1 MNIVPVILC
10 GGSGTRLWPL
20 SRRLQPKQFH
30 ALAGEGSLLQRTA
43 LRLKDLAADGAPLI
57 VCSEDHRF
65 LVAEH
70 LREVVVEPACI
81 LLEPKARNTA
91 PAAALAAWH
100 VVRKHGDALM
110 LVAPSDHLVPDDAAF
125 QALVREAAGFAEA
138 GRFVLFGVVPDRPE
152 TGFGYIR
159 RGRPLAH
166 GALTAYE
173 VDRFVE
179 KPDAETAK
187 RYVAARD
194 HYWNSGIF
202 LFRAQR
208 LLDELARLQPE
219 VHRQSRAAYER
230 GETDG
235 CFLRAEDAAFGASPA
250 ISMDH
255 AVMEKIIGAV
265 VVPFGGAW
273 SDIGSWSGLAQT
285 GVEDQQGNVRD
296 GDVILRDARNCYVR
310 SGGRLVAVLGMDDAV
325 VVETD
330 DAVLVTRKGA
340 DQAVKELVTDLERS
354 GREEVLVHRRVH
366 RPWGS
371 YQRLDRGP
379 GFQVKRLFI
388 RPGHAISLQ
397 RHHRRSEH
405 WVVVRG
411 RATVT
416 RDGECVELLPNQS
429 TYVAAGVVHK
439 LENRGEEDVEV
450 IEVQTGDYLGEDDI
464 ERFEDRYGRVSKCN
478 ETGKNEG

>member
-1 MNIVPVILC
+1 MKLVPVILC
-10 GGSGTRLWPL
+10 GGSGTRLWPV
-20 SRRLQPKQFH
+20 SRRLHPKQFH
-30 ALAGEGSLLQRTA
+30 DLGGSGSLLQRTA
-43 LRLKDLAADGAPLI
+43 LRLRPLSADGAPLI
-57 VCSEDHRF
+57 VCSDDHRF

-70 LREVVVEPACI
+70 LRESAVEPAAI
-81 LLEPKARNTA
+81 LLEPRGRNTA

-100 VVRKHGDALM
+100 LARMHGDALM

-125 QALVREAAGFAEA
+125 QSLVRDAAGYAED
-138 GRFVLFGVVPDRPE
+138 GRFVLFGVVPESPE

-159 RGRPLAH
+159 RGRPLVN

-179 KPDAETAK
+179 KPDPETAK
-187 RYVAARD
+187 RCVAGRD

-208 LLDELARLQPE
+208 LLEELARFQPD
-219 VHRQSRAAYER
+219 VHRRSREAYDGAAA
-230 GETDG
+230 DG
-235 CFLRAEDAAFGASPA
+235 GFLRAAAEAFNASPA
-250 ISMDH
+250 ISIDH
-255 AVMEKIIGAV
+255 AVMEKVSGAV
-265 VVPFGGAW
+265 VVPFSGAW
-273 SDIGSWSGLAQT
+273 SDIGSWSGLART
-285 GVEDQQGNVRD
+285 GASDDRGNVCD
-296 GDVILRDARNCYVR
+296 GDVILKDARNCYVR

-330 DAVLVTRKGA
+330 DAVLVTHKNL
-340 DQAVKELVTDLERS
+340 DQHVKELVSELERS
-354 GREEVLVHRRVH
+354 GRGEAQVHRRVH

-371 YQRLDRGP
+371 YQGLDQGP
-379 GFQVKRLFI
+379 GFQVKRLI
-388 RPGHAISLQ
+388 VKPGHSISLQ
-397 RHHRRSEH
+397 RHRHRSEH

-416 RDGECVELLPNQS
+416 RDGERLELLPNQS

-439 LENRGEEDVEV
+439 LENQGADDLEV

-464 ERFEDRYGRVSKCN
+464 QRFEDRYGRAILGDG
-478 ETGKNEG
+478 TGS